1 MFETI
6 AVQVDIEL
14 QEDPMPILL
23 WCFPFI
29 IFSATYDLVFSS
41 RPGSHVSADSRVSQ

>member
-1 MFETI
+1 
-6 AVQVDIEL
+6 
-14 QEDPMPILL
+14 MPILL

-41 RPGSHVSADSRVSQ
+41 RRESHVRADSRVSR